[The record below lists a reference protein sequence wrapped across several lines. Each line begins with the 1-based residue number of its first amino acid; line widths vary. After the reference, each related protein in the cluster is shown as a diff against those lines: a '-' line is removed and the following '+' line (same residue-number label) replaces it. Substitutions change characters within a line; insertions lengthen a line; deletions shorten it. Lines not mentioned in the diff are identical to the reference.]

1 MFTWERTV
9 LAAII
14 VTLGLV
20 TFVAKLASAVKDDPD
35 SLGFVHAHAEA
46 RLLDVDVGFVHKTMS
61 TALRLVV
68 VMVLARRCFGGYTNI
83 PLLLFGRA
91 VHGLGAAG
99 LITLVNICI
108 CDLFSLRGR
117 GLYFGLRS
125 IVWALASG
133 LGPVLGGVFT
143 D

>member
-1 MFTWERTV
+1 
-9 LAAII
+9 
-14 VTLGLV
+14 
-20 TFVAKLASAVKDDPD
+20 
-35 SLGFVHAHAEA
+35 
-46 RLLDVDVGFVHKTMS
+46 MS

-68 VMVLARRCFGGYTNI
+68 VMNI